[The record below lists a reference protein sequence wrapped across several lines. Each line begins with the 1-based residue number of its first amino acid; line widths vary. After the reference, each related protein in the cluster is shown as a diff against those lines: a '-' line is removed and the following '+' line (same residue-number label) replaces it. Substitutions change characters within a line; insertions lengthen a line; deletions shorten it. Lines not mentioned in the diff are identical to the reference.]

1 MFSSLFWFLGSD
13 IRAGFLRN
21 FLSVTDLSPD
31 EITSVVD
38 RASAFKQG
46 APSDALAGKVGVMIF
61 DKPSLRTKLSFDV
74 GIGRLG
80 GRGIYFSQEETGI
93 DTRETAEDVARVASR
108 MADFIVI
115 RTFEHSIVERF
126 IDVSTVP
133 VINALTDGEHPCQAL
148 ADLQTIKE
156 AKGSFQGFKTAYVGD
171 GNNVAASLALAVA
184 SVGGALT
191 IGSPEGYQLPDDI
204 LRKAQS
210 IASDTGG
217 SIEQITSPEEAVSDA
232 SIVYT
237 DVWTSMGQEA
247 ESRVR
252 KKDFAGFQVNPQL
265 LENAAP
271 EVKVMHDLP
280 AHPGEEVSIG
290 LLDEPRSIVFDQ
302 AENRLHAQMG
312 LMDFLL
318 TDR

>member
-1 MFSSLFWFLGSD
+1 
-13 IRAGFLRN
+13 LRN
-21 FLSVTDLSPD
+21 FLSVTDLIPD
-31 EITSVVD
+31 EIISVVE

-46 APSDALAGKVGVMIF
+46 ASSNALAGKVGVMIF

-74 GIGRLG
+74 GIGKLG
-80 GRGIYFSQEETGI
+80 GRAIYFSHEEIGM
-93 DTRETAEDVARVASR
+93 DFRETAEDIGRVVSR
-108 MADFIVI
+108 MSDFAVV
-115 RTFEHSIVERF
+115 RTFDHSKVERLSEAAS
-126 IDVSTVP
+126 IT

-148 ADLQTIKE
+148 ADLQTIRE
-156 AKGSFQGFKTAYVGD
+156 VKGSYQGFKTAYVGD

-184 SVGGALT
+184 SVGGSLT
-191 IGSPEGYQLPDDI
+191 IGSPEGYQLPEDV
-204 LRKAQS
+204 LKKAQT
-210 IASDTGG
+210 IASETGG
-217 SIEQITSPEEAVSDA
+217 TIEQVTSPEAAVSDA

-252 KKDFAGFQVNPQL
+252 KKDFVGFQVNPQL

-271 EVKVMHDLP
+271 EVKIMHDLP
-280 AHPGEEVSIG
+280 AHPGEEVSVG

-318 TDR
+318 SDG